1 MKVSQVKS
9 GIGCTQDRA
18 CAADCHAFAGISLGG
33 RKGSTNCGACRVSR
47 CTELQNLAGRISG
60 GSYTNFQSMQDCWQH
75 KIGSAVAVFFIQVLN
90 RSKAGNPTCSLV
102 TFSSVIL
109 GLVKLQFVAAVPHS
123 KSKQLRSLARK
134 LNGNI

>member
-1 MKVSQVKS
+1 MCCRLPCLCRNFPWGKERLNQLWCLPSQQVHR
-9 GIGCTQDRA
+9 I
-18 CAADCHAFAGISLGG
+18 
-33 RKGSTNCGACRVSR
+33 
-47 CTELQNLAGRISG
+47 TELLAGRISG

-90 RSKAGNPTCSLV
+90 RSKDGNPTCSLV
-102 TFSSVIL
+102 TFSSVTL

>member
-47 CTELQNLAGRISG
+47 CTELQNCWLEGSLEALTQTSNQCRIV
-60 GSYTNFQSMQDCWQH
+60 GSIRLDQRWL
-75 KIGSAVAVFFIQVLN
+75 FFL
-90 RSKAGNPTCSLV
+90 
-102 TFSSVIL
+102 
-109 GLVKLQFVAAVPHS
+109 S
-123 KSKQLRSLARK
+123 KS
-134 LNGNI
+134 

>member
-1 MKVSQVKS
+1 MLQ
-9 GIGCTQDRA
+9 IAMPLQE
-18 CAADCHAFAGISLGG
+18 FPLGG
-33 RKGSTNCGACRVSR
+33 EGKAQPTVVPAESAGAQNYRTWLEGSLEALTQTSNQCRIV
-47 CTELQNLAGRISG
+47 
-60 GSYTNFQSMQDCWQH
+60 GSIRLDQLWLF
-75 KIGSAVAVFFIQVLN
+75 FFIQVLK